1 MVAGYILMNTK
12 PGALKEAAKKIA
24 GIEGVREVD
33 AITGPYDAIAY
44 AEAATPDQLGRLVV
58 SAIQQVPGV
67 EKTLTCLV
75 VALEEKAA
83 A

>member
-1 MVAGYILMNTK
+1 MVAGYILLNTQ
-12 PGALKEAAKKIA
+12 PGALKEAARKIA
-24 GIEGVREVD
+24 DIEGVREVD

-44 AEAATPDQLGRLVV
+44 AEAATPDELGRLVV
-58 SAIQQVPGV
+58 SAIQRVPGV

-75 VALEEKAA
+75 VALEDKAA